1 MRKIGLLACG
11 VIAATGV
18 VLSAQST
25 HAANPPSVV
34 ESAGH
39 ASSKDAKRTPSL
51 LPAGNVAAALSLGG
65 IKVVGA
71 AELPHRAGAPAPGSC
86 PSDMVEVEGEYCPYV
101 VQPCKRWMDPKT
113 HMRCAEFAPSL
124 PCHMKTT
131 HKKFCVDRYEWP
143 NEVGKKPEYMASWRE
158 AKGACEIVGKR
169 LCTDSEWTMAC
180 EGEEHLPY
188 PYGLKRDSEAC
199 NIDRAYGFPDPRKVY
214 DADTQEA
221 ELARLDGREPSGN
234 RPACVS
240 PYGAHDMAGNVD
252 EWVVNETGDPYKSG
266 LKGGYWGPVKTRCRP
281 MTVAH
286 EETFRYYQIGFR
298 CCQ

>member
-113 HMRCAEFAPSL
+113 HMRCA
-124 PCHMKTT
+124 
-131 HKKFCVDRYEWP
+131 
-143 NEVGKKPEYMASWRE
+143 
-158 AKGACEIVGKR
+158 
-169 LCTDSEWTMAC
+169 
-180 EGEEHLPY
+180 
-188 PYGLKRDSEAC
+188 
-199 NIDRAYGFPDPRKVY
+199 
-214 DADTQEA
+214 
-221 ELARLDGREPSGN
+221 
-234 RPACVS
+234 
-240 PYGAHDMAGNVD
+240 
-252 EWVVNETGDPYKSG
+252 
-266 LKGGYWGPVKTRCRP
+266 
-281 MTVAH
+281 
-286 EETFRYYQIGFR
+286 
-298 CCQ
+298 